1 MRTRE
6 DTTTR
11 AVPESTVHTPARRKQ
26 SLFRR
31 ALKSKRTVIGLILT
45 ILIFAIAFIGPYV
58 TPHSPTAFVGPPFSP
73 AGVGGPFGTDDI
85 GRDVLS
91 RFLAGGQIL
100 LILSLIATLIG
111 VGFGAMIG
119 VLAAYRRGWLDELL
133 MRTADVGLAF
143 PQIVLAL
150 LFLSILGPQLWLLV
164 LMVGI
169 GHMPRVARVVR
180 GAAMSI
186 VERDFVKAAES
197 VGIPRWRIMLGEVV
211 PNVSSVLAVEFG
223 LRLTYSIGLVAGLS
237 FLGLGLQP
245 PSPDWGLMINENR
258 IALTV
263 SPWGVVLPVLAIAV
277 LTVGTNLV
285 TDGLAKAA
293 IGSDQGV
300 QA

>member
-1 MRTRE
+1 M
-6 DTTTR
+6 
-11 AVPESTVHTPARRKQ
+11 STVATKPAGPGAGIIVRAPRKNG
-26 SLFRR
+26 LLRR
-31 ALKSKRTVIGLILT
+31 ALRSKRTVIGLGLT
-45 ILIFAIAFIGPYV
+45 LLIFAVAFIGPHI
-58 TPHSPTAFVGPPFSP
+58 TPHSPTEFVGPPFSQ
-73 AGVGGPFGTDDI
+73 AGIGGPLGTDNL

-91 RFLAGGQIL
+91 RFLAGGQTL
-100 LILSLIATLIG
+100 MILSLLATAIG
-111 VGFGAMIG
+111 VGLGALVG
-119 VLAAYRRGWLDELL
+119 VFAAYSRGWVDEVL
-133 MRTADVGLAF
+133 MRTGDIALAF

-164 LMVGI
+164 LMVAI
-169 GHMPRVARVVR
+169 GHLPRVARVVR
-180 GAAMSI
+180 GAAMSV

-197 VGIPRWRIMLGEVV
+197 VGIPRWRIMVTEIV
-211 PNVSSVLAVEFG
+211 PNLSSTLAVELG

-245 PSPDWGLMINENR
+245 PNADWGLMINENR

-263 SPWGVVLPVLAIAV
+263 SPWSVVLPVIAIAL

-293 IGSDQGV
+293 IGSDEGV